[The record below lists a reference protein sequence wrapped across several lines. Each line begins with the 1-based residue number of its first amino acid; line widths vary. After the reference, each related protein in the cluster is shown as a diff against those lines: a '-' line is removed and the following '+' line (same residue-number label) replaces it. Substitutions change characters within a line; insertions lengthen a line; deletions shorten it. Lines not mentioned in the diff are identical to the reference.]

1 MIYVVKFLMS
11 LISLNKKKKK
21 NCKNHYCCNLRLIEA
36 HSHKQEIETYTQNNI
51 IKCGLVNSIYTFVSN
66 TNYSFLEHF
75 FHKINLFDR

>member
-11 LISLNKKKKK
+11 LISLNIIYIYIYI

-36 HSHKQEIETYTQNNI
+36 HSHKQEIETYTQNKI
-51 IKCGLVNSIYTFVSN
+51 IKCGLVNSIHTFVSN

-75 FHKINLFDR
+75 F